1 MPGRVVREQAWVN
14 VSPARKC
21 WRLVY
26 NTKTRRVFILFEKEG
41 LTKTFQAMFCSDP
54 TDDGPGSVTSRE
66 GREQCLGRAKALG
79 LEFRIAHNPA
89 A

>member
-26 NTKTRRVFILFEKEG
+26 NTKTRKVFILFEKEG

-54 TDDGPGSVTSRE
+54 TDRPGSVTSEE
-66 GREQCLGRAKALG
+66 GRGQCLEHARRLG
-79 LEFRIAHNPA
+79 LDIRSRR
-89 A
+89 

>member
-1 MPGRVVREQAWVN
+1 MPGKVVREQAWVN

-54 TDDGPGSVTSRE
+54 TDDGPGSVTSEE
-66 GREQCLGRAKALG
+66 GRGQCLEHARRLG
-79 LEFRIAHNPA
+79 LDIRSRR
-89 A
+89 